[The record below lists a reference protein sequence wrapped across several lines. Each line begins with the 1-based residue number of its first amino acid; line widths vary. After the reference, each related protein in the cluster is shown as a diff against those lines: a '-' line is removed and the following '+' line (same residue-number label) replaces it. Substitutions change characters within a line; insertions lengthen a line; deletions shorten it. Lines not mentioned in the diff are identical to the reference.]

1 MVSRRPGVNQPEYL
15 AGRVRVEL
23 NLPEAN
29 HRLRVKQYGG
39 PMSFTLMESSSLP
52 AEQSRRA
59 KIVATLGPSCSTEAV
74 FRELL
79 RAGLDVARLNFSHG
93 THPEKLKLIEMVRKV
108 SSEEGKPICIL
119 GDLQGPKIRTGR
131 LKNRIPVQLKTG
143 QRLTITPRDIAGT
156 ATLIA
161 TTFPTLAE
169 NLEPGARILLSDG
182 LIELYVVAVNGLD
195 TECEVVNGGLLGE
208 HKGINLPGIPVR
220 VPSLTA
226 KDEEDLEFAIRSGV
240 DAIAVSF
247 VRTAEDIRLVRHRVA
262 AMGAETWIIAKLEKP
277 QAIQHL
283 ESILEAADG
292 VMVARGDLGVEMPPE
307 KVPAIQK
314 HVIRRAGDY
323 RKPVITA
330 TQMLESMIE
339 NPRPTRAEASDVANA
354 IYDGTDAVMLSAETA
369 AGKYPVEAVKMMA
382 KIVLETESQEP
393 LLRATDR
400 GQSGHVRLSVAET
413 ICESMAH
420 AAEDLDI
427 SAIAVFTETG
437 TTARQLSKYR
447 PKSPIF
453 GLSSVERVIHR
464 MTLLWGVHPLLCNKL
479 ATAEQMVE
487 TAERLLEE
495 GGYVQPRQILGIV
508 AGTRTKSGST
518 NFLRLHVL
526 GDTLSEPASVRE
538 EVLARPRGKRLAKSK
553 RPAQALPRRVRSGR

>member
-1 MVSRRPGVNQPEYL
+1 
-15 AGRVRVEL
+15 
-23 NLPEAN
+23 
-29 HRLRVKQYGG
+29 
-39 PMSFTLMESSSLP
+39 
-52 AEQSRRA
+52 
-59 KIVATLGPSCSTEAV
+59 
-74 FRELL
+74 
-79 RAGLDVARLNFSHG
+79 
-93 THPEKLKLIEMVRKV
+93 
-108 SSEEGKPICIL
+108 
-119 GDLQGPKIRTGR
+119 
-131 LKNRIPVQLKTG
+131 
-143 QRLTITPRDIAGT
+143 
-156 ATLIA
+156 
-161 TTFPTLAE
+161 
-169 NLEPGARILLSDG
+169 
-182 LIELYVVAVNGLD
+182 
-195 TECEVVNGGLLGE
+195 
-208 HKGINLPGIPVR
+208 
-220 VPSLTA
+220 
-226 KDEEDLEFAIRSGV
+226 
-240 DAIAVSF
+240 
-247 VRTAEDIRLVRHRVA
+247 VRHRVA

-314 HVIRRAGDY
+314 HVIRRASDY

-382 KIVLETESQEP
+382 KIVLETESQE
-393 LLRATDR
+393 LLPRSTERART
-400 GQSGHVRLSVAET
+400 GHVRLSVAET

-453 GLSSVERVIHR
+453 GLSSVEHVIHR
-464 MTLLWGVHPLLCNKL
+464 MTLLWGVRPLLCNKL

-487 TAERLLEE
+487 TAERLLEQ
-495 GGYVQPRQILGIV
+495 GGHVQPREILGIV

-526 GDTLSEPASVRE
+526 GDTLAESTASRE
-538 EVLARPRGKRLAKSK
+538 DALARPRGKRLAKAK
-553 RPAQALPRRVRSGR
+553 LPAQAMRRVRSGR

>member
-1 MVSRRPGVNQPEYL
+1 M
-15 AGRVRVEL
+15 AFEL
-23 NLPEAN
+23 
-29 HRLRVKQYGG
+29 
-39 PMSFTLMESSSLP
+39 SLNDSP
-52 AEQSRRA
+52 TQRRA
-59 KIVATLGPSCSTEAV
+59 KIVATLGPASNTEPV
-74 FRELL
+74 FHELV
-79 RAGLDVARLNFSHG
+79 RAGIDVVRLNFSHG
-93 THPEKLKLIEMVRKV
+93 SHEEKLALIQMIRKV
-108 SSEEGKPICIL
+108 SREERKPLCIV
-119 GDLQGPKIRTGR
+119 GDLQGPKIRTSK
-131 LKNRIPVQLKTG
+131 LKDHQPVLLRAG
-143 QRLTITPRDIAGT
+143 GRLTITPRDVPGT
-156 ATLIA
+156 STVVG
-161 TTFPTLAE
+161 TTFKTLAE
-169 NLEPGARILLSDG
+169 NVEAGARILLSDG
-182 LIELYVVAVNGLD
+182 LIELRVLGIPGEEV
-195 TECEVVNGGLLGE
+195 ECEVINGGMLGE

-220 VPSLTA
+220 VPSLTE
-226 KDEEDLEFAIRSGV
+226 KDEEDLEFGMKHGV

-247 VRTAEDIRLVRHRVA
+247 VRTAEDVRHVKYRVA
-262 AMGAETWIIAKLEKP
+262 ALGLETWIIAKLEKP
-277 QAIQHL
+277 QAIENL
-283 ESILEAADG
+283 EAILEMADG

-314 HVIRRAGDY
+314 HVIRRAAEY

-382 KIVLETESQEP
+382 KIVLETEGQDLPRVSE
-393 LLRATDR
+393 R
-400 GQSGHVRLSVAET
+400 GQPGHVRLSVAET

-464 MTLLWGVHPLLCNKL
+464 MMLLWGVHPILCNKL

-487 TAERLLEE
+487 TAERLLEA
-495 GGYVQPRQILGIV
+495 GGHVLPRQILGIV

-526 GDTLSEPASVRE
+526 GDSLTESSASRE
-538 EVLARPRGKRLAKSK
+538 EKVAHARGKRIPKAK
-553 RPAQALPRRVRSGR
+553 RPSQALPRRVRSGR

>member
-1 MVSRRPGVNQPEYL
+1 M
-15 AGRVRVEL
+15 
-23 NLPEAN
+23 
-29 HRLRVKQYGG
+29 
-39 PMSFTLMESSSLP
+39 
-52 AEQSRRA
+52 
-59 KIVATLGPSCSTEAV
+59 
-74 FRELL
+74 
-79 RAGLDVARLNFSHG
+79 
-93 THPEKLKLIEMVRKV
+93 
-108 SSEEGKPICIL
+108 
-119 GDLQGPKIRTGR
+119 
-131 LKNRIPVQLKTG
+131 
-143 QRLTITPRDIAGT
+143 
-156 ATLIA
+156 
-161 TTFPTLAE
+161 
-169 NLEPGARILLSDG
+169 
-182 LIELYVVAVNGLD
+182 VAVHGQD
-195 TECEVVNGGLLGE
+195 TECEVINGGMLGE

-226 KDEEDLEFAIRSGV
+226 KDEEDLEFAINSGV

-393 LLRATDR
+393 PTGSANAASR
-400 GQSGHVRLSVAET
+400 GTCGCRSPRP
-413 ICESMAH
+413 
-420 AAEDLDI
+420 
-427 SAIAVFTETG
+427 SANRWPTPPRIWTSAPSPS
-437 TTARQLSKYR
+437 LPR
-447 PKSPIF
+447 PGP
-453 GLSSVERVIHR
+453 
-464 MTLLWGVHPLLCNKL
+464 P
-479 ATAEQMVE
+479 
-487 TAERLLEE
+487 
-495 GGYVQPRQILGIV
+495 
-508 AGTRTKSGST
+508 
-518 NFLRLHVL
+518 
-526 GDTLSEPASVRE
+526 PASSRSTG
-538 EVLARPRGKRLAKSK
+538 PN
-553 RPAQALPRRVRSGR
+553 RRSSG